1 MARID
6 RAMLAGLVLVA
17 LSSAACGPPLL
28 RYTVRLES
36 QPSGATVYD
45 PRTDEAIG
53 ETPFEV
59 PVEYQRTGFRSY
71 VRKQT
76 AFDQYTP
83 QDPQSK
89 EPRRLSLDSN
99 DSVRVLVVKEGFEKL
114 DQTVDWY
121 FSEVDGQVV
130 KKRVYLK
137 PLARE
142 LDASDDVFR

>member
-1 MARID
+1 MSPRS
-6 RAMLAGLVLVA
+6 RSLGWVLVLA
-17 LSSAACGPPLL
+17 LGSVACGPPLL

-36 QPSGATVYD
+36 EPSGARVYD
-45 PRTDEAIG
+45 PRTDEVIG

-59 PVEYQRTGFRSY
+59 PIEYQRTGMATY

-83 QDPQSK
+83 QDPRSRV
-89 EPRRLSLDSN
+89 PRSIALDSN
-99 DSVRVLVVKEGFEKL
+99 DSVRVLVVKDGYEKL

-130 KKRVYLK
+130 KKRVYLR
-137 PLARE
+137 PLGQE
-142 LDASDDVFR
+142 LGASDDVYR